1 MDNSQNKSALEM
13 FLDILAEDVERAFL
27 RSVGLSGIDREST
40 ILVFRDYLGEL
51 AFCTHKGLVP
61 TMLTSVQQL
70 DSSTFQKILNFPR
83 PLRLVDYL
91 VEETTTPF
99 PNGMKAALESH
110 IIYKKVTQ
118 EELDKEGLETLKK
131 DFVAKAKVDPS
142 KVETLEVE
150 LLGDSTTSTTTK
162 TIH

>member
-1 MDNSQNKSALEM
+1 
-13 FLDILAEDVERAFL
+13 
-27 RSVGLSGIDREST
+27 
-40 ILVFRDYLGEL
+40 
-51 AFCTHKGLVP
+51 
-61 TMLTSVQQL
+61 MLTSVQQL

>member
-1 MDNSQNKSALEM
+1 MDNPQNESGLEM
-13 FLDILAEDVERAFL
+13 FLELLEEIIEKEFL
-27 RSVGLSGIDREST
+27 NSVGLSDIDREST
-40 ILVFRDYLGEL
+40 LLVFRDCQGEL

-61 TMLTSVQQL
+61 TKLTSVHQL
-70 DSSTFQKILNFPR
+70 DSQTFQKILNFPR
-83 PLRLVDYL
+83 TLRLVDYI
-91 VEETTTPF
+91 VEETEPF
-99 PNGMKAALESH
+99 PNGLAAALESH

-118 EELDKEGLETLKK
+118 EELDKEGLESLKK

-150 LLGDSTTSTTTK
+150 FLGDSTTTTTTK